1 LSLLLRLRQIKNLGE
16 TEPKEE
22 GDLTDLRFS
31 PGGETAAWG
40 TRILPNGLRFFFPED
55 VMRNLLR
62 HMPLVCL
69 LVSSLAL
76 NAQSRNPY
84 DLELENLRSQ
94 WSSAGKL
101 EKLALLDRVRHLRDF
116 VDDRRQVQLLLE
128 NVRQSAAEND
138 LVRNEAA
145 AYIDDL
151 RAFKVPTQPQAR
163 HWYAVDEPRRRILT
177 EAHTAVRTAASYE
190 ILAELER
197 LSGSPEATD
206 HMLQAAELE
215 PTATRWLRAGQFLDE
230 PLRKFAALRNG
241 LSLEPSNSRLN
252 VELATYY
259 VGRQQLEKARD
270 VLAAAAEAAP
280 NDFVIRERRASL
292 FLNLGLRSQALPEL
306 HRLEKQWP
314 SPLWL
319 RSRLALDY
327 EQMGLLDDAA
337 HLAASVVAE
346 ANDDREQL
354 ELLARF
360 HERRHMKYDLQADY
374 ISLSRLESSQPDI
387 WSRLAQLQIDC
398 GDAEGGRKSLLKLVA
413 LDEENPDAHRRL
425 AQVDESLHLDRE
437 AQQELAI
444 ASSAIRP
451 DMLAMD
457 AQYLVDPGML
467 AKNAFSNPPAPADTA
482 LADIRVQELLAGG
495 LDRVHVQQ
503 LYFVGSDS
511 ALDTH
516 RVSTIRYSP
525 STEELRVIHARAWKP
540 NGLVLDAQELGD
552 REYADT
558 PVSMYYDMRL
568 HQLRFAGLEKGDVVE
583 LEYSLA
589 PKRRSAPYSGY
600 FGELVLFAGR
610 GPEQLKRYV
619 LIAPAAQKIFV
630 HAEKIAPASVSAHE
644 GSQVFLWESRS
655 IPALPREPR
664 SPGVTETSP
673 YVHVSTMG
681 DWKQLGSWY
690 ADLVRPQFALDQSL
704 QDELT
709 RVTNGLHSDKEK
721 ISAIQ
726 EFVLRSTH
734 YVALEFGIYSFKP
747 YPVTQIYARRFGD
760 CKDKASL
767 MIALLRA
774 AGIEAEIALVRTRS
788 LGDVM
793 AEPASIALFN
803 HAIVYVPRYDL
814 WLDGTAEY
822 AGRELPL
829 EDQGALSLT
838 VSLSG
843 AAQIRHIPM
852 SRAADN
858 YTRHIIRGELSAQ
871 GVIQFSGSTTTR
883 GEDAPGLRHDLAVRE
898 QQLDIFRREL
908 AEVFP
913 SVKVDSVA
921 VHGAEVLSS
930 SVNVEFQGALNS
942 TQYKRVV
949 SLSSSWM
956 PRSYVAALA
965 ESSTRTQDLVL
976 PLPWTT
982 EEEIHIAL
990 PEGTEVTSMPRDQ
1003 NINSVFGSL
1012 RLHYK
1017 KSPGEVIIQS
1027 HVQFE
1032 RARVSAQE
1040 YPAFRQFCSQAERS
1054 FRNEISLSLPQ

>member
-1 LSLLLRLRQIKNLGE
+1 
-16 TEPKEE
+16 
-22 GDLTDLRFS
+22 
-31 PGGETAAWG
+31 
-40 TRILPNGLRFFFPED
+40 
-55 VMRNLLR
+55 MRNLLR

-76 NAQSRNPY
+76 CAQSRNPY
-84 DLELENLRSQ
+84 DLELENIRSQ
-94 WSSAGKL
+94 WLSAGKL
-101 EKLALLDRVRHLRDF
+101 EKLTLLDHVRRLRDF
-116 VDDRRQVQLLLE
+116 VDDRRQVQLFLK
-128 NVRQSAAEND
+128 NVRQSSAEND
-138 LVRNEAA
+138 LVRNEAT
-145 AYIDDL
+145 AYVDDL
-151 RAFKVPTQPQAR
+151 RAFKVPTQPQAQ
-163 HWYAVDEPRRRILT
+163 HWYATDESRRRVLA
-177 EAHTAVRTAASYE
+177 EARATAGTGAADE
-190 ILAELER
+190 ILAELEH
-197 LSGSPEATD
+197 LSGSPEAAD
-206 HMLQAAELE
+206 HMLQAAGMD
-215 PTATRWLRAGQFLDE
+215 PTATRWLRAAQFLDE
-230 PLRKFAALRNG
+230 SLRKFSALRNG
-241 LSLEPSNSRLN
+241 LSLEPSNPRLN

-259 VGRQQLEKARD
+259 IGRQQLEKARD
-270 VLAAAAEAAP
+270 VLGTAAETAP

-292 FLNLGLRSQALPEL
+292 FLNLGLRSHALPEL
-306 HRLEKQWP
+306 RRLEKQWP
-314 SPLWL
+314 APLWL
-319 RSRLALDY
+319 QSRLALDY

-337 HLAASVVAE
+337 RLAASVVTE
-346 ANDDREQL
+346 TSDNREQL

-374 ISLSRLESSQPDI
+374 IALSRLAPNQPDI
-387 WSRLAQLQIDC
+387 WSRLAQVQIDC
-398 GDAEGGRKSLLKLVA
+398 GDAEGGRKSLLRLVA
-413 LDEENPDAHRRL
+413 LDEENSDAHRRL
-425 AQVDESLHLDRE
+425 AQVDDSLHLDRE
-437 AQQELAI
+437 AQQELAK
-444 ASSAIRP
+444 ASSSARP

-467 AKNAFSNPPAPADTA
+467 VKDAFANPPSPADTA
-482 LADIRVQELLAGG
+482 LADIRVQELLASG

-503 LYFVGSDS
+503 LYFVGSES

-516 RVSTIRYSP
+516 RVSSIRYSP

-540 NGLVLDAQELGD
+540 NGLVLEAQELGD

-589 PKRRSAPYSGY
+589 PKPRSAPYSGY

-619 LIAPAAQKIFV
+619 LITPAAQKIFV
-630 HAEKIAPASVSAHE
+630 HAEKIAPASISARN
-644 GSQVFLWESRS
+644 GSQIFLWESRS
-655 IPALPREPR
+655 IPVLPREPR

-681 DWKQLGSWY
+681 DWEQLGSWY
-690 ADLVRPQFALDQSL
+690 ADLVRPQFALDQAL
-704 QDELT
+704 QDELA
-709 RVTNGLHSDKEK
+709 RITNGLHSDKEK

-734 YVALEFGIYSFKP
+734 YVALEFGIYSYKP

-788 LGDVM
+788 LGDVV
-793 AEPASIALFN
+793 AEPASIAVFN
-803 HAIVYVPRYDL
+803 HAIVYVPKYEL

-822 AGRELPL
+822 SGRELPL

-871 GVIQFSGSTTTR
+871 GVIQFSGSTTIR
-883 GEDAPGLRHDLAVRE
+883 GEDAPGLRHDLAIRE
-898 QQLDIFRREL
+898 QQLDMFRREL

-913 SVKVDSVA
+913 SVQVDSVA

-930 SVNVEFQGALNS
+930 SVSVEFQGALNS
-942 TQYKRVV
+942 PQYKRVV

-965 ESSTRTQDLVL
+965 GSSTRTQDLVL
-976 PLPWTT
+976 PSPWTT

-990 PEGTEVTSMPRDQ
+990 PEGAEITSLPHDQ
-1003 NINSVFGSL
+1003 NITGAFGSL

-1017 KSPGEVIIQS
+1017 KSAGEVIVQS
-1027 HVQFE
+1027 HVRFE
-1032 RARVSAQE
+1032 KTRVSAQE
-1040 YPAFRQFCSQAERS
+1040 YPAFRQFCSQVERS
-1054 FRNEISLSLPQ
+1054 FRNEITLSLPQ

>member
-1 LSLLLRLRQIKNLGE
+1 ML
-16 TEPKEE
+16 
-22 GDLTDLRFS
+22 
-31 PGGETAAWG
+31 
-40 TRILPNGLRFFFPED
+40 
-55 VMRNLLR
+55 MRNLLR

-76 NAQSRNPY
+76 CAQSRNSY
-84 DLELENLRSQ
+84 DLELDNLRSQ
-94 WSSAGKL
+94 WPSAGKL
-101 EKLALLDRVRHLRDF
+101 EKLALLDHARRLRDF
-116 VDDRRQVQLLLE
+116 VDDRHQVQLFLE
-128 NVRQSAAEND
+128 NVHQSATEKE
-138 LVRNEAA
+138 VIRNEAA

-151 RAFKVPTQPQAR
+151 RAFKVPTQPRAQ
-163 HWYAVDEPRRRILT
+163 HWYAADESRPRVLA
-177 EAHTAVRTAASYE
+177 EARASAGTATSYE
-190 ILAELER
+190 ILAELEH
-197 LSGSPEATD
+197 LAGSPEAAD

-215 PTATRWLRAGQFLDE
+215 PTANRWLRAAQFLDE

-241 LSLEPSNSRLN
+241 LLLEPSNPRLN

-270 VLAAAAEAAP
+270 VLAAAAQAAP

-292 FLNLGLRSQALPEL
+292 FLNLGLRSQALPDL
-306 HRLEKQWP
+306 RRLEKQWP
-314 SPLWL
+314 GPLWL
-319 RSRLALDY
+319 QSRLALDY

-337 HLAASVVAE
+337 RLAASVVAE
-346 ANDDREQL
+346 AAENREQI

-374 ISLSRLESSQPDI
+374 IALSRLEPNQPDI
-387 WSRLAQLQIDC
+387 WSRLAQVQMDC
-398 GDAEGGRKSLLKLVA
+398 GDAEGGRKSLLRFVA
-413 LDEENPDAHRRL
+413 LDEQNPDAHRRL
-425 AQVDESLHLDRE
+425 AHVDESLHLDRE
-437 AQQELAI
+437 AQQELLK
-444 ASSAIRP
+444 ASSAARP
-451 DMLAMD
+451 DMLAAD
-457 AQYLVDPGML
+457 AQFLADPAMLV
-467 AKNAFSNPPAPADTA
+467 KEAFAHPPAPADTA
-482 LADIRVQELLAGG
+482 LADIRVQELLPSG

-503 LYFVGSDS
+503 LYLVGTDS
-511 ALDTH
+511 ALETH

-525 STEELRVIHARAWKP
+525 SSEELRVVHARAWKP
-540 NGLVLDAQELGD
+540 NGLVLDAQELGA
-552 REYADT
+552 REDSDA
-558 PVSMYYDMRL
+558 PGSMYYDMTL
-568 HQLRFAGLEKGDVVE
+568 EQFRFSGLEKGDVVE
-583 LEYSLA
+583 LEYSLV
-589 PKRRSAPYSGY
+589 PRRRSAPYNGY

-610 GPEQLKRYV
+610 GPELLKRYV
-619 LIAPAAQKIFV
+619 LIAPAAQKIFA
-630 HAEKIAPASVSAHE
+630 HAEKVNPASVSARD
-644 GSQVFLWESRS
+644 GAQVFLWESREV
-655 IPALPREPR
+655 PALPREPR

-690 ADLVRPQFALDQSL
+690 ADLIRPQFALDQSL
-704 QDELT
+704 NDELS
-709 RVTNGLHSDKEK
+709 RITNGLQADKEK
-721 ISAIQ
+721 IRAIQ

-734 YVALEFGIYSFKP
+734 YVALEFGIYSYKP

-788 LGDVM
+788 LGDVA
-793 AEPASIALFN
+793 AEPASIAVFN
-803 HAIVYVPRYDL
+803 HAIVYVPKYDL

-829 EDQGALSLT
+829 EDQGAFSLT
-838 VSLSG
+838 VSLGG

-852 SRAADN
+852 SRVADN
-858 YTRHIIRGELSAQ
+858 YTRHVIRGELSAQ

-898 QQLDIFRREL
+898 QQLDTFRRDL

-913 SVKVDSVA
+913 NVQVDSVA

-930 SVNVEFQGALNS
+930 SVSVEFQGALNS
-942 TQYKRVV
+942 PQYKRVV

-956 PRSYVAALA
+956 PRSYVTALA
-965 ESSTRTQDLVL
+965 NSSTRTQDVVL
-976 PLPWTT
+976 PSPWTT

-990 PEGTEVTSMPRDQ
+990 PQGAEVVSLPRDQ
-1003 NINSVFGSL
+1003 NISSAFGAL

-1017 KSPGEVIIQS
+1017 KSGSEVIIQS

-1032 RARVSAQE
+1032 KARVTAAE
-1040 YPAFRQFCSQAERS
+1040 YPAFRQFCAQAERS
-1054 FRNEISLSLPQ
+1054 FRNEITLSLPQ

>member
-1 LSLLLRLRQIKNLGE
+1 
-16 TEPKEE
+16 
-22 GDLTDLRFS
+22 
-31 PGGETAAWG
+31 
-40 TRILPNGLRFFFPED
+40 
-55 VMRNLLR
+55 MRNLLR
-62 HMPLVCL
+62 QMPLVCL
-69 LVSSLAL
+69 LVLSLAV

-84 DLELENLRSQ
+84 DLEFENLRSQ

-101 EKLALLDRVRHLRDF
+101 EKLALLDHVRRLRDF
-116 VDDRRQVQLLLE
+116 VDDRRQIQLLLE
-128 NVRQSAAEND
+128 NIQQSSAENA
-138 LVRNEAA
+138 LVKNEAA

-151 RAFKVPTQPQAR
+151 RPFKVPTQPQAQ
-163 HWYAVDEPRRRILT
+163 HWYAPDESRRQVLA
-177 EAHTAVRTAASYE
+177 EARTATGTDASYE
-190 ILAELER
+190 ILAELEH
-197 LSGSPEATD
+197 LSGSAEAAD
-206 HMLQAAELE
+206 HMLLAAEMD
-215 PTATRWLRAGQFLDE
+215 PTATRWLRAAQFLED

-241 LSLEPSNSRLN
+241 LSLEPSNPRHN

-259 VGRQQLEKARD
+259 IGRQQLEKARD
-270 VLAAAAEAAP
+270 VLAAAAQAAP

-292 FLNLGLRSQALPEL
+292 FLNLGLRSHALPEL
-306 HRLEKQWP
+306 HRLEKEWP

-319 RSRLALDY
+319 RARLAVDY
-327 EQMGLLDDAA
+327 ELMGLLDDAA
-337 HLAASVVAE
+337 RLAASVVAE
-346 ANDDREQL
+346 ASDDREQL

-374 ISLSRLESSQPDI
+374 ISLSRLEPSQPDI
-387 WSRLAQLQIDC
+387 WSRLAQVQIDC

-413 LDEENPDAHRRL
+413 LDEENRDAHRRL
-425 AQVDESLHLDRE
+425 AQVDQSLHLDGE
-437 AQQELAI
+437 AQQELAK
-444 ASSAIRP
+444 ASSAARP

-467 AKNAFSNPPAPADTA
+467 AKDAFANPPAAADTA
-482 LADIRVQELLAGG
+482 LADIRVQELLASG

-503 LYFVGSDS
+503 LYLVGSDS
-511 ALDTH
+511 ALDSH

-540 NGLVLDAQELGD
+540 NGLVLDAQDVGD

-589 PKRRSAPYSGY
+589 PKRRSSPYNGY

-619 LIAPAAQKIFV
+619 LIAPAAQRIFV
-630 HAEKIAPASVSAHE
+630 HAEKIAPASVSARE
-644 GSQVFLWESRS
+644 DSQVFLWESRS
-655 IPALPREPR
+655 VPALPREPR
-664 SPGVTETSP
+664 SPGVTEISP

-704 QDELT
+704 QDELARLT
-709 RVTNGLHSDKEK
+709 SGLHTDKEK

-726 EFVLRSTH
+726 EFVLWSTH
-734 YVALEFGIYSFKP
+734 YVALEFGIYSYKP

-788 LGDVM
+788 LGDVA
-793 AEPASIALFN
+793 AEPASIAVFN
-803 HAIVYVPRYDL
+803 HAIVYVPKYGL

-838 VSLSG
+838 VSLNGS
-843 AAQIRHIPM
+843 AQIRHIPM

-858 YTRHIIRGELSAQ
+858 YTRHVIHGELSAQ

-898 QQLDIFRREL
+898 QQLDMFRREL

-913 SVKVDSVA
+913 SVQVDSVA

-942 TQYKRVV
+942 PQYKRVV

-965 ESSTRTQDLVL
+965 ASSTRTQDLVL
-976 PLPWTT
+976 PSPWTT

-990 PEGTEVTSMPRDQ
+990 PEGAEVTSLPRDQ
-1003 NINSVFGSL
+1003 NITGAFGSL

-1017 KSPGEVIIQS
+1017 KSAGEVIVQS

-1032 RARVSAQE
+1032 KARVSAQD
-1040 YPAFRQFCSQAERS
+1040 YPAFRQFCAQAERS
-1054 FRNEISLSLPQ
+1054 FRNEVTLSLPQ

>member
-1 LSLLLRLRQIKNLGE
+1 
-16 TEPKEE
+16 
-22 GDLTDLRFS
+22 
-31 PGGETAAWG
+31 
-40 TRILPNGLRFFFPED
+40 
-55 VMRNLLR
+55 
-62 HMPLVCL
+62 
-69 LVSSLAL
+69 
-76 NAQSRNPY
+76 
-84 DLELENLRSQ
+84 
-94 WSSAGKL
+94 
-101 EKLALLDRVRHLRDF
+101 LALLDHVRRLRDF
-116 VDDRRQVQLLLE
+116 ADDRRQVQLFLE
-128 NVRQSAAEND
+128 NVRQSAAENG

-151 RAFKVPTQPQAR
+151 RAFKVPTQPQAQ
-163 HWYAVDEPRRRILT
+163 HWYSGDESRRRVLA
-177 EAHTAVRTAASYE
+177 EARAAAGTAASYE
-190 ILAELER
+190 ILAELEH
-197 LSGSPEATD
+197 LSGSAEAAD
-206 HMLQAAELE
+206 HMLQAAALE
-215 PTATRWLRAGQFLDE
+215 PTAIRWLRAAQFLDE
-230 PLRKFAALRNG
+230 PLRKFAALRSG
-241 LSLEPSNSRLN
+241 LSLEPSNPRLN

-259 VGRQQLEKARD
+259 IGRQQLEKARD
-270 VLAAAAEAAP
+270 VLVAAAEAAP
-280 NDFVIRERRASL
+280 NDFLIRERRASL

-306 HRLEKQWP
+306 RRLEKQWP
-314 SPLWL
+314 APLWL
-319 RSRLALDY
+319 QSRLALDY
-327 EQMGLLDDAA
+327 EQIGLLDDAA
-337 HLAASVVAE
+337 RLAASVVAE
-346 ANDDREQL
+346 SAEDREQL

-374 ISLSRLESSQPDI
+374 IALSRLEPNQPDI
-387 WSRLAQLQIDC
+387 WSRLAQVQIDC
-398 GDAEGGRKSLLKLVA
+398 GDAQGGRKSLLRLVA

-437 AQQELAI
+437 AQQELAR
-444 ASSAIRP
+444 ASSASRP

-457 AQYLVDPGML
+457 AQYLIDPAML
-467 AKNAFSNPPAPADTA
+467 VRDAFANQPAPADTA
-482 LADIRVQELLAGG
+482 LADIRVQELLASG

-503 LYFVGSDS
+503 LYFIGSES
-511 ALDTH
+511 ALDAH

-540 NGLVLDAQELGD
+540 NGSVLDAQELGD
-552 REYADT
+552 HEYADT

-568 HQLRFAGLEKGDVVE
+568 HQLRFAGLEKGDVIE

-600 FGELVLFAGR
+600 FGELVLFAGH

-630 HAEKIAPASVSAHE
+630 HAEKIAPASVSARD
-644 GSQVFLWESRS
+644 GSQIFLWESRL

-664 SPGVTETSP
+664 SPGVTEISP

-690 ADLVRPQFALDQSL
+690 ADLVRPQFALDQAL
-704 QDELT
+704 QDELA
-709 RVTNGLHSDKEK
+709 RVTNGLHTDKEK

-734 YVALEFGIYSFKP
+734 YVALEFGVYSYKP

-788 LGDVM
+788 LGNVV
-793 AEPASIALFN
+793 AEPASIAVFN
-803 HAIVYVPRYDL
+803 HAIVYVPKYDL

-838 VSLSG
+838 VGLDG

-898 QQLDIFRREL
+898 QQLDMFRREL

-913 SVKVDSVA
+913 SVQVDSVA

-930 SVNVEFQGALNS
+930 SVSVEFQGALNS
-942 TQYKRVV
+942 PQYKRVV

-965 ESSTRTQDLVL
+965 SSSTRTQDLVL
-976 PLPWTT
+976 PSPWTT

-990 PEGTEVTSMPRDQ
+990 PEGAEVTSLPRDQ
-1003 NINSVFGSL
+1003 NISGAFGSL

-1017 KSPGEVIIQS
+1017 KSAGEVVVQS

-1032 RARVSAQE
+1032 KARVSAQD

-1054 FRNEISLSLPQ
+1054 FRTEITLSLPQ

>member
-1 LSLLLRLRQIKNLGE
+1 
-16 TEPKEE
+16 
-22 GDLTDLRFS
+22 
-31 PGGETAAWG
+31 
-40 TRILPNGLRFFFPED
+40 
-55 VMRNLLR
+55 MRNLLR

-76 NAQSRNPY
+76 CAQSRNPY

-94 WSSAGKL
+94 WPLASKL
-101 EKLALLDRVRHLRDF
+101 GKLALLDHVRRLRDF
-116 VDDRRQVQLLLE
+116 ADDRRQIQLFLE
-128 NVRQSAAEND
+128 NARQSSAEND
-138 LVRNEAA
+138 LVRNEAT

-151 RAFKVPTQPQAR
+151 RAFKVTTQPQAQ
-163 HWYAVDEPRRRILT
+163 HWYATDESRRRVLA
-177 EAHTAVRTAASYE
+177 EARATAGTGAAYE
-190 ILAELER
+190 ILAELEH
-197 LSGSPEATD
+197 LSGSPEAAD
-206 HMLQAAELE
+206 HMLQAAGMD
-215 PTATRWLRAGQFLDE
+215 PTATRWLRAAQFLDE
-230 PLRKFAALRNG
+230 PLRKFSALRSG
-241 LSLEPSNSRLN
+241 LSLEPSNPRLN

-259 VGRQQLEKARD
+259 IGRQQLEKARD

-306 HRLEKQWP
+306 RRLEKQWP
-314 SPLWL
+314 APLWL
-319 RSRLALDY
+319 QSRLALDY

-337 HLAASVVAE
+337 RLAASVVAE
-346 ANDDREQL
+346 TSDNREQL

-374 ISLSRLESSQPDI
+374 IALLRLEPSRQDI
-387 WSRLAQLQIDC
+387 WSRLAQVQIDC
-398 GDAEGGRKSLLKLVA
+398 GDAEGGRKSLRRLVE
-413 LDEENPDAHRRL
+413 LDDENPDAHRRL
-425 AQVDESLHLDRE
+425 AQVDERLHLDRE
-437 AQQELAI
+437 AQQELAK
-444 ASSAIRP
+444 ASGAARP

-457 AQYLVDPGML
+457 AQYLIDPAML
-467 AKNAFSNPPAPADTA
+467 VKDAFANPPAAADTA
-482 LADIRVQELLAGG
+482 LADIRVQELLASG

-503 LYFVGSDS
+503 IYFVGSES
-511 ALDTH
+511 AVDAH

-589 PKRRSAPYSGY
+589 PRRSSAPYSGY

-630 HAEKIAPASVSAHE
+630 HAEKIAPATASVRD

-664 SPGVTETSP
+664 SPGVTEISP

-690 ADLVRPQFALDQSL
+690 ADLVRPQFALDQAL
-704 QDELT
+704 QDELA
-709 RVTNGLHSDKEK
+709 RVTNGLHTDKEK
-721 ISAIQ
+721 IAAIQ

-734 YVALEFGIYSFKP
+734 YVALEFGIYSYKP

-788 LGDVM
+788 LGDVV
-793 AEPASIALFN
+793 AEPASIAVFN
-803 HAIVYVPRYDL
+803 HAIVYVPKYEL

-822 AGRELPL
+822 SGRELPL
-829 EDQGALSLT
+829 EDQGALALT
-838 VSLSG
+838 VNLSG

-883 GEDAPGLRHDLAVRE
+883 GEDAPGLRHDLAIRE
-898 QQLDIFRREL
+898 QQLDMFRREL

-913 SVKVDSVA
+913 SVQVDSVA

-930 SVNVEFQGALNS
+930 SVSVEFQGALNS
-942 TQYKRVV
+942 PQYKRVV
-949 SLSSSWM
+949 TLSSSWM

-965 ESSTRTQDLVL
+965 GASARTQDLVL
-976 PLPWTT
+976 PSPWTT

-990 PEGTEVTSMPRDQ
+990 PEGAEITTLPRDQ
-1003 NINSVFGSL
+1003 NITGAFGSL

-1017 KSPGEVIIQS
+1017 KSAREVVVQS

-1032 RARVSAQE
+1032 KARVSAQD

-1054 FRNEISLSLPQ
+1054 FRNEITLSLPQ

>member
-1 LSLLLRLRQIKNLGE
+1 
-16 TEPKEE
+16 
-22 GDLTDLRFS
+22 
-31 PGGETAAWG
+31 
-40 TRILPNGLRFFFPED
+40 
-55 VMRNLLR
+55 MRNLLR

-76 NAQSRNPY
+76 CAQSRNPY

-94 WSSAGKL
+94 WSTAGKL
-101 EKLALLDRVRHLRDF
+101 EKLALLDHVRRLRDF
-116 VDDRRQVQLLLE
+116 VDDRRQVQFFLE
-128 NVRQSAAEND
+128 NVGQSAAEND

-151 RAFKVPTQPQAR
+151 CAFKVPAQHQAQ
-163 HWYAVDEPRRRILT
+163 HWYATEESRQRILA
-177 EAHTAVRTAASYE
+177 EARTAAGTGESDE
-190 ILAELER
+190 ILAELEH
-197 LSGSPEATD
+197 LSASPEAAD
-206 HMLQAAELE
+206 HMLQAAGLD
-215 PTATRWLRAGQFLDE
+215 PTATRWLRAAQFLDE

-241 LSLEPSNSRLN
+241 LSLEPSNPPLN

-259 VGRQQLEKARD
+259 IGRQQLEKARD
-270 VLAAAAEAAP
+270 VLNSAAEAAP
-280 NDFVIRERRASL
+280 NHFVIRERRASL

-306 HRLEKQWP
+306 RRLEKQWP

-337 HLAASVVAE
+337 RLSASVVAE
-346 ANDDREQL
+346 TSDNREQL

-374 ISLSRLESSQPDI
+374 IALSRLEPNQPDI
-387 WSRLAQLQIDC
+387 WSRLAQVQIDC
-398 GDAEGGRKSLLKLVA
+398 GDAEGGRKSLLRLVA
-413 LDEENPDAHRRL
+413 LDDENPDAHHRL
-425 AQVDESLHLDRE
+425 AQVDENLHLDRE
-437 AQQELAI
+437 AQQELAKV
-444 ASSAIRP
+444 SSAARP
-451 DMLAMD
+451 DTLAKD
-457 AQYLVDPGML
+457 AQYLVNPAIVVKG
-467 AKNAFSNPPAPADTA
+467 AFVNPPSAADTA
-482 LADIRVQELLAGG
+482 LADIRVQELLVSG

-503 LYFVGSDS
+503 LYFVGSDA
-511 ALDTH
+511 ALDSH

-525 STEELRVIHARAWKP
+525 STQELLVIHARAWKP
-540 NGLVLDAQELGD
+540 TGLVLDAQELGD

-583 LEYSLA
+583 LEYSLV

-630 HAEKIAPASVSAHE
+630 HAEKIAPASVSARD
-644 GSQVFLWESRS
+644 GSQIFLWESRS

-664 SPGVTETSP
+664 SPGVTEISP

-681 DWKQLGSWY
+681 DWKQVGSWY
-690 ADLVRPQFALDQSL
+690 AELVRPQFALDQSL
-704 QDELT
+704 QDELAH
-709 RVTNGLHSDKEK
+709 VTNGLHTDKEK

-734 YVALEFGIYSFKP
+734 YVALEFGIYSYKP

-767 MIALLRA
+767 MIALLRS

-788 LGDVM
+788 LGDVA
-793 AEPASIALFN
+793 AEPASIAVFN
-803 HAIVYVPRYDL
+803 HAIVYVPKYDL

-843 AAQIRHIPM
+843 AAEIRHIPM

-858 YTRHIIRGELSAQ
+858 YTRHVIRGELSAQ

-898 QQLDIFRREL
+898 QQLDMFRREL

-913 SVKVDSVA
+913 SVQVDSVA

-930 SVNVEFQGALNS
+930 SVSVEFQGALNS
-942 TQYKRVV
+942 PQYKRVV
-949 SLSSSWM
+949 SLRSSWM

-965 ESSTRTQDLVL
+965 GASTRTQDLVL
-976 PLPWTT
+976 PSPWTT
-982 EEEIHIAL
+982 DEEIHIAL
-990 PEGTEVTSMPRDQ
+990 PEGAEVTSLPRDQ
-1003 NINSVFGSL
+1003 NITGVFGSL

-1017 KSPGEVIIQS
+1017 KSAGEVIIQS

-1032 RARVSAQE
+1032 KARVSAQD
-1040 YPAFRQFCSQAERS
+1040 YPAFRQFCTQAERS
-1054 FRNEISLSLPQ
+1054 FRNEITLSLPQ

>member
-1 LSLLLRLRQIKNLGE
+1 
-16 TEPKEE
+16 
-22 GDLTDLRFS
+22 
-31 PGGETAAWG
+31 
-40 TRILPNGLRFFFPED
+40 
-55 VMRNLLR
+55 MRNLLR

-76 NAQSRNPY
+76 YAQPRNPY

-94 WSSAGKL
+94 WPSAGKL
-101 EKLALLDRVRHLRDF
+101 EKLALLDHVRRLRDF
-116 VDDRRQVQLLLE
+116 ADNRSQVQIFLE
-128 NVRQSAAEND
+128 NVRQNSAEND
-138 LVRNEAA
+138 IVRNEAA
-145 AYIDDL
+145 AYVDDL
-151 RAFKVPTQPQAR
+151 RAFKVPSQPRAQ
-163 HWYAVDEPRRRILT
+163 HWYTLDEPRRSILA
-177 EAHTAVRTAASYE
+177 EARTAAGTGASYAT
-190 ILAELER
+190 LAELEH
-197 LSGSPEATD
+197 LSVAPEAAGD
-206 HMLQAAELE
+206 MLQAASLE
-215 PTATRWLRAGQFLDE
+215 PTASLWLRAAQFLDE
-230 PLRKFAALRNG
+230 PLRKFAALRSG
-241 LSLEPSNSRLN
+241 LALEPSNPRLN

-259 VGRQQLEKARD
+259 IGRHQLEKARD

-306 HRLEKQWP
+306 RRLEKQWP
-314 SPLWL
+314 APLWL
-319 RSRLALDY
+319 QARLALDF
-327 EQMGLLDDAA
+327 EQMGFQDDAA
-337 HLAASVVAE
+337 RLAASVVAE
-346 ANDDREQL
+346 TFDNREQL
-354 ELLARF
+354 DLLARF

-374 ISLSRLESSQPDI
+374 IALSRLDPNQPDI
-387 WSRLAQLQIDC
+387 WSRLAQVQIDC
-398 GDAEGGRKSLLKLVA
+398 GDAEGGRKSLLRLVA
-413 LDEENPDAHRRL
+413 LDEENRDAHRRL
-425 AQVDESLHLDRE
+425 AQVDESLHLDHE
-437 AQQELAI
+437 AQQELAR
-444 ASSAIRP
+444 ASSAARP
-451 DMLAMD
+451 DILAMD
-457 AQYLVDPGML
+457 AQYLADPEML
-467 AKNAFSNPPAPADTA
+467 VKDAFAIRPVSADTA
-482 LADIRVQELLAGG
+482 LADIRVQELLSSG

-503 LYFVGSDS
+503 LYFVGSEF

-558 PVSMYYDMRL
+558 LVSMYYDMRL

-583 LEYSLA
+583 LEYSIT
-589 PKRRSAPYSGY
+589 PKRHIAPYSGY

-610 GPEQLKRYV
+610 GPEHLKRYV
-619 LIAPAAQKIFV
+619 LIAPAAQRIFV
-630 HAEKIAPASVSAHE
+630 HAEKIAPASVSAKD
-644 GSQVFLWESRS
+644 GSQVFVWEARS
-655 IPALPREPR
+655 VAALPREPH
-664 SPGVTETSP
+664 SPGVTEISP
-673 YVHVSTMG
+673 YVHVSTLA

-704 QDELT
+704 QSELE

-726 EFVLRSTH
+726 EFVLRNTH
-734 YVALEFGIYSFKP
+734 YVALEFGIYSYKP

-788 LGDVM
+788 LGDVV

-803 HAIVYVPRYDL
+803 HAIVYVPKYDL

-858 YTRHIIRGELSAQ
+858 YTKHTIRGELSAQ

-883 GEDAPGLRHDLAVRE
+883 GEDAPGLRHDLAIRE
-898 QQLDIFRREL
+898 QQLDMFRREL

-913 SVKVDSVA
+913 SVQVDSVA

-930 SVNVEFQGALNS
+930 SVSVDFQGALNS
-942 TQYKRVV
+942 IQTKRVV

-965 ESSTRTQDLVL
+965 SSSMRTQDLVL
-976 PLPWTT
+976 PSPWTT

-990 PEGTEVTSMPRDQ
+990 PEGTEVTSLPRDQ
-1003 NINSVFGSL
+1003 NISGVFGSL

-1017 KSPGEVIIQS
+1017 KSAGEVIIQS

-1032 RARVSAQE
+1032 RARVSAQD
-1040 YPAFRQFCSQAERS
+1040 YPAFRQFCAQAERS
-1054 FRNEISLSLPQ
+1054 FRNEITLSLPQ

>member
-1 LSLLLRLRQIKNLGE
+1 
-16 TEPKEE
+16 
-22 GDLTDLRFS
+22 
-31 PGGETAAWG
+31 
-40 TRILPNGLRFFFPED
+40 
-55 VMRNLLR
+55 MRNLLR

-76 NAQSRNPY
+76 YAQPRNPY

-94 WSSAGKL
+94 WTSAGKL
-101 EKLALLDRVRHLRDF
+101 EKLALLDQIRRLRDF
-116 VDDRRQVQLLLE
+116 ADDRSKVQLFLE
-128 NVRQSAAEND
+128 SVGQSAAEND
-138 LVRNEAA
+138 LVKNEAA
-145 AYIDDL
+145 AYVDDL
-151 RAFKVPTQPQAR
+151 RAFKMPTQPRAQ
-163 HWYAVDEPRRRILT
+163 HWYALDEPRRRILA
-177 EAHTAVRTAASYE
+177 EARTAAETGAAYA
-190 ILAELER
+190 ILAELEH
-197 LSGSPEATD
+197 LSGAPEAAD
-206 HMLQAAELE
+206 HMLQAAGLE
-215 PTATRWLRAGQFLDE
+215 PTAERWLRAAQFLDE
-230 PLRKFAALRNG
+230 PLRKFAALRSG
-241 LSLEPSNSRLN
+241 LSLEPSNPRLN
-252 VELATYY
+252 VELANYY
-259 VGRQQLEKARD
+259 AGRQQLEKARD

-306 HRLEKQWP
+306 RRLEKQWP
-314 SPLWL
+314 APLWL
-319 RSRLALDY
+319 RARLALDY

-337 HLAASVVAE
+337 RLAASVVAE
-346 ANDDREQL
+346 TTDDREQL

-374 ISLSRLESSQPDI
+374 IALSRLEPSQPDI
-387 WSRLAQLQIDC
+387 WSRLAQVQIDC
-398 GDAEGGRKSLLKLVA
+398 GDAEGARKSLLRLVA
-413 LDEENPDAHRRL
+413 LDEENPEAHRRL
-425 AQVDESLHLDRE
+425 AQVDESLHLDGE
-437 AQQELAI
+437 AQQEQAK
-444 ASSAIRP
+444 ASSAARP

-457 AQYLVDPGML
+457 AQYLADPGML
-467 AKNAFSNPPAPADTA
+467 VKDAFANPPAPADTA
-482 LADIRVQELLAGG
+482 LADIRVQELLSSG

-503 LYFVGSDS
+503 LYFVGSES

-540 NGLVLDAQELGD
+540 NGFVLDAQELGD

-558 PVSMYYDMRL
+558 LVSMYYDMRL

-583 LEYSLA
+583 LEYSLT

-619 LIAPAAQKIFV
+619 LIAPAAQKVFV
-630 HAEKIAPASVSAHE
+630 HAEKIAPASVSARD
-644 GSQVFLWESRS
+644 GSQVFVWESRS
-655 IPALPREPR
+655 VPALPREPH
-664 SPGVTETSP
+664 SPGVTEISP
-673 YVHVSTMG
+673 YVHVSTLG

-704 QDELT
+704 QSELA

-726 EFVLRSTH
+726 EFVLRNTH
-734 YVALEFGIYSFKP
+734 YVALEFGVYSYKP

-788 LGDVM
+788 LGDVVT
-793 AEPASIALFN
+793 EPASIALFN
-803 HAIVYVPRYDL
+803 HAIVYVPKYEL

-838 VSLSG
+838 VNLSG

-858 YTRHIIRGELSAQ
+858 YTRHVIRGELSAQ

-898 QQLDIFRREL
+898 QQLDMFRREL

-913 SVKVDSVA
+913 SVQVDSVA

-930 SVNVEFQGALNS
+930 SVSVDFQGALNS
-942 TQYKRVV
+942 LQYKRMV

-965 ESSTRTQDLVL
+965 GASTRTQDLVL
-976 PLPWTT
+976 PSPWTT

-990 PEGTEVTSMPRDQ
+990 PEGTEVTSLPRDQ
-1003 NINSVFGSL
+1003 NISGAFGSL
-1012 RLHYK
+1012 RLHYR
-1017 KSPGEVIIQS
+1017 KSAGEVIVQS

-1032 RARVSAQE
+1032 KARVSAQD
-1040 YPAFRQFCSQAERS
+1040 YPAFRQFCAQAERS
-1054 FRNEISLSLPQ
+1054 FRNEITLSLPQ

>member
-1 LSLLLRLRQIKNLGE
+1 
-16 TEPKEE
+16 
-22 GDLTDLRFS
+22 
-31 PGGETAAWG
+31 
-40 TRILPNGLRFFFPED
+40 
-55 VMRNLLR
+55 MRNLLR

-69 LVSSLAL
+69 LVSSLAV

-84 DLELENLRSQ
+84 DLELEDLHSQ
-94 WSSAGKL
+94 WPSAGKL
-101 EKLALLDRVRHLRDF
+101 EKLALLDHVRRLRDF
-116 VDDRRQVQLLLE
+116 VDDRRHVQLFFE
-128 NVRQSAAEND
+128 NVRQSSSESD

-151 RAFKVPTQPQAR
+151 RPFKLPTEPQSK
-163 HWYAVDEPRRRILT
+163 HWYAVNESRQRVLT
-177 EAHTAVRTAASYE
+177 EAHTAAATGVSYE
-190 ILAELER
+190 ILAELEH
-197 LSGSPEATD
+197 LSGAPEAAD
-206 HMLQAAELE
+206 HMLQAAGLD
-215 PTATRWLRAGQFLDE
+215 PTATRWLRAAQFIDD

-241 LSLEPSNSRLN
+241 LSLEPSNPRLN

-259 VGRQQLEKARD
+259 IGRQQLEKARD
-270 VLAAAAEAAP
+270 VLAGAAEAAP
-280 NDFVIRERRASL
+280 SDFVVRERRAGL

-306 HRLEKQWP
+306 RSLEKQWP
-314 SPLWL
+314 SPLWS

-337 HLAASVVAE
+337 RLATSVVAE
-346 ANDDREQL
+346 ASDDREQL

-374 ISLSRLESSQPDI
+374 ISLSRLEPSQPDI
-387 WSRLAQLQIDC
+387 WSRLAQVQMDC
-398 GDAEGGRKSLLKLVA
+398 GDAEGSRKSLLRLVA
-413 LDEENPDAHRRL
+413 LDEENPDVHRRL
-425 AQVDESLHLDRE
+425 AQVDQRLHLDRE
-437 AQQELAI
+437 AQQELAK
-444 ASSAIRP
+444 ASTAARP

-457 AQYLVDPGML
+457 AQYLADPGL
-467 AKNAFSNPPAPADTA
+467 LVKHAFASPPAPADTA
-482 LADIRVQELLAGG
+482 LADIRVQELLASG

-503 LYFVGSDS
+503 LFFVGSES

-516 RVSTIRYSP
+516 RISTIRYSP
-525 STEELRVIHARAWKP
+525 STEELRVIHARAWKS

-552 REYADT
+552 REYSDT

-568 HQLRFAGLEKGDVVE
+568 HQLRFAGLQKGDVVE

-630 HAEKIAPASVSAHE
+630 HAEKIAPANVFVRDD
-644 GSQVFLWESRS
+644 SQVFLWESRS

-664 SPGVTETSP
+664 SPGVTEISP

-681 DWKQLGSWY
+681 DWKQLGTWY
-690 ADLVRPQFALDQSL
+690 ADLVRPQFALDHAL
-704 QDELT
+704 QDELAG
-709 RVTNGLHSDKEK
+709 VTNGLHTDKEK
-721 ISAIQ
+721 IAAIQ

-734 YVALEFGIYSFKP
+734 YVALEFGVYSYKP
-747 YPVTQIYARRFGD
+747 YPVAQIFARRFGD

-788 LGDVM
+788 LGDV
-793 AEPASIALFN
+793 ATEPASIAVFN
-803 HAIVYVPRYDL
+803 HAIVYVPKYDL

-838 VSLSG
+838 VNLSG

-852 SRAADN
+852 SHAADN

-913 SVKVDSVA
+913 SVKVDNVA

-942 TQYKRVV
+942 PQYKRVV

-990 PEGTEVTSMPRDQ
+990 PEGAEVTSMPRDQ
-1003 NINSVFGSL
+1003 NVNSVFGLL

>member
-1 LSLLLRLRQIKNLGE
+1 M
-16 TEPKEE
+16 
-22 GDLTDLRFS
+22 F
-31 PGGETAAWG
+31 
-40 TRILPNGLRFFFPED
+40 
-55 VMRNLLR
+55 MRNLLR

-76 NAQSRNPY
+76 YAQSRNPY
-84 DLELENLRSQ
+84 DFELENLRSQ
-94 WSSAGKL
+94 WPSAGKL
-101 EKLALLDRVRHLRDF
+101 EKLALLDHVRRLRDF
-116 VDDRRQVQLLLE
+116 ADDRSQAQTFLE
-128 NVRQSAAEND
+128 NVRQNAAENEI
-138 LVRNEAA
+138 VRNEAA
-145 AYIDDL
+145 AYVDDL
-151 RAFKVPTQPQAR
+151 RAFKVPLQPRAQ
-163 HWYAVDEPRRRILT
+163 HWYALDEPRRHILA
-177 EAHTAVRTAASYE
+177 EARAAAGTGPSYE
-190 ILAELER
+190 ILAELEH
-197 LSGSPEATD
+197 LSGAPEAAGD
-206 HMLQAAELE
+206 MLQAASLE
-215 PTATRWLRAGQFLDE
+215 PTASRWLRAAQFLDE
-230 PLRKFAALRNG
+230 PLRKFAALHNG
-241 LSLEPSNSRLN
+241 LALEPSNPRLN

-259 VGRQQLEKARD
+259 IGRQQLEKARD

-292 FLNLGLRSQALPEL
+292 FLNLGLRSQVLPEL
-306 HRLEKQWP
+306 RRLEKQWP
-314 SPLWL
+314 APLWL
-319 RSRLALDY
+319 QARLALDY
-327 EQMGLLDDAA
+327 EQIGLLDDAA
-337 HLAASVVAE
+337 RLAAAVVAE
-346 ANDDREQL
+346 TFDNREQL

-374 ISLSRLESSQPDI
+374 IALSRLDPNQPDI
-387 WSRLAQLQIDC
+387 WSRLAQVQIDC
-398 GDAEGGRKSLLKLVA
+398 GDAEGGRKSLLRLVA
-413 LDEENPDAHRRL
+413 LDDENRDAHRRL
-425 AQVDESLHLDRE
+425 AQVDESLHLDHE
-437 AQQELAI
+437 AQQELAK
-444 ASSAIRP
+444 ASSAARP
-451 DMLAMD
+451 DILAMD
-457 AQYLVDPGML
+457 AQYLADPEML
-467 AKNAFSNPPAPADTA
+467 VKDAFATRPASADTA
-482 LADIRVQELLAGG
+482 LADIRVQELLSSG

-503 LYFVGSDS
+503 LHFVGSES

-540 NGLVLDAQELGD
+540 NGLVLEAQELGD

-558 PVSMYYDMRL
+558 LVSMYYDMRL

-583 LEYSLA
+583 LEYSLT
-589 PKRRSAPYSGY
+589 PKRHIAPYSGY

-610 GPEQLKRYV
+610 GPGLLKRYV
-619 LIAPAAQKIFV
+619 LIAPAAQKVFV
-630 HAEKIAPASVSAHE
+630 HAEKIAPARVSAKD
-644 GSQVFLWESRS
+644 GSQVFVWEARS
-655 IPALPREPR
+655 VAALPREPH
-664 SPGVTETSP
+664 SPGVTEISP
-673 YVHVSTMG
+673 YVHVSTLG

-690 ADLVRPQFALDQSL
+690 ADLVRPQFSLDQSL
-704 QDELT
+704 QSELA

-726 EFVLRSTH
+726 EFVLRNTH
-734 YVALEFGIYSFKP
+734 YVALEFGIYSYKP

-774 AGIEAEIALVRTRS
+774 TGIEAEIALVRTRS
-788 LGDVM
+788 LGDVA

-803 HAIVYVPRYDL
+803 HAIVYVPKYDL

-822 AGRELPL
+822 AGPELPL

-858 YTRHIIRGELSAQ
+858 YTKHTIRGELSAQ

-883 GEDAPGLRHDLAVRE
+883 GEDAPGLRHDLAIRE
-898 QQLDIFRREL
+898 QQLDMFRREL

-913 SVKVDSVA
+913 SVQVDSVA

-930 SVNVEFQGALNS
+930 SVSVDFQGALNS
-942 TQYKRVV
+942 MQTKRIV

-965 ESSTRTQDLVL
+965 SSSTRTQDLVL
-976 PLPWTT
+976 PSPWTT

-990 PEGTEVTSMPRDQ
+990 PEGTEVTSLPRDQ
-1003 NINSVFGSL
+1003 NISGAFGSL

-1017 KSPGEVIIQS
+1017 KSAGEVIVQS

-1032 RARVSAQE
+1032 KARVNAQD
-1040 YPAFRQFCSQAERS
+1040 YPAFRQFCAQAERS
-1054 FRNEISLSLPQ
+1054 FRNEITLSLPQ